1 MDDYNKFFVNIC
13 HSSGKIFVIHLY
25 PLRLVLNSYQKQSLK
40 GTDVLGSKAGDWEET
55 EHL

>member
-13 HSSGKIFVIHLY
+13 HSAGKIFVIHLY